1 MTLEWPRL
9 RRPGVWAASI
19 GAATALAV
27 LVSACGSSGLSY
39 VSSSDRNAYF
49 KVPGNWHFFDKKY
62 ILVASGQSLSGE
74 SNRQLSWLIGFD
86 ADPHPSIQ
94 HVIDIT
100 DAAKYPVVTAR
111 AGPGRALAG
120 RHPEL
125 GLSGRPAC
133 PGQRRRG
140 PHLQGRR
147 VAWRASRQQDHVR
160 RHPAGHLQSGEWE
173 QRDTGNPDWGGG
185 SGHQKAVSVYDPL

>member
-1 MTLEWPRL
+1 MTPKRPGQ
-9 RRPGVWAASI
+9 RRPGVVSALIA
-19 GAATALAV
+19 GTAALAV
-27 LVSACGSSGLSY
+27 FGAACASSGGLSY

-49 KVPGNWHFFDKKY
+49 KVPSNWHFFDKKY

-111 AGPGRALAG
+111 VQSLPAQVRDELSLVAVRYRIYPVDRLVQANAGEVLTYKDVVLPG
-120 RHPEL
+120 
-125 GLSGRPAC
+125 GLHGSKITFDVI
-133 PGQRRRG
+133 
-140 PHLQGRR
+140 LQGISNPASGSNVIR
-147 VAWRASRQQDHVR
+147 VTQIGV
-160 RHPAGHLQSGEWE
+160 
-173 QRDTGNPDWGGG
+173 
-185 SGHQKAVSVYDPL
+185 

>member
-74 SNRQLSWLIGFD
+74 ADRQLSWLVGFD
-86 ADPHPSIQ
+86 ADPHPSLQ
-94 HVIDIT
+94 HIIDI
-100 DAAKYPVVTAR
+100 AKAPKYPVITAR
-111 AGPGRALAG
+111 VQSLSGLVQDQISLRALRNAVY
-120 RHPEL
+120 PVDQLVDANAAEI
-125 GLSGRPAC
+125 LSNRPVV
-133 PGQRRRG
+133 
-140 PHLQGRR
+140 LK
-147 VAWRASRQQDHVR
+147 
-160 RHPAGHLQSGEWE
+160 
-173 QRDTGNPDWGGG
+173 GGF
-185 SGHQKAVSVYDPL
+185 